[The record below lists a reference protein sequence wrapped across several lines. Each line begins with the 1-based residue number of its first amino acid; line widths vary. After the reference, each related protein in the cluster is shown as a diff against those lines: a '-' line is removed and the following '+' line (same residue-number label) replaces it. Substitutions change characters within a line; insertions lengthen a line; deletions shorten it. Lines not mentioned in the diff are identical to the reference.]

1 MMEEVADDVEDGV
14 GDARK
19 IYLKTCVPLMKYAL
33 RGDWENAQP
42 FLLHQRMLVNAGIAK
57 GHPTM
62 LHLAAGANHFHFV
75 KQLLNYLN
83 EDDLALQ
90 DSEGNTALCLAAGV
104 GNIKLVEIMLQK
116 TPSLPGIRNREG
128 LTPLHI
134 AAIQAKRQMTSYL
147 YNKTKQTLEDVD
159 RRKLFFICI
168 QNDIVGIAL
177 DLLNN
182 MEGLALAKDEK
193 DETALHVLAKKTS
206 SFSDIQEII
215 KGPLFGAAEVGNF
228 EFLVVLLKKY
238 PYLIWEVDNRNRT
251 IIHIAALYQHPKI
264 MNLIHDIS
272 PIKVVILTLTDIED
286 GNNILHLAA
295 KVTPSNRFELVT
307 GAAFEMICE
316 LVWFEVVCPYVL
328 SEVKKIML
336 PLHIEKRNLEGLTPQ
351 QLFSREHAK
360 LRQHAADWMKFTAS
374 SCMLV
379 SSLIASGM
387 FSIAFGITEYASNP
401 TSLTFA
407 ISNALALVSSLISF
421 VAFLSVLTS
430 RYEEHDFHKS
440 LPRKLMTGL
449 LTLCLA
455 ISFMILAYYSGFY
468 ITYFGGKRWVSDPLE

>member
-1 MMEEVADDVEDGV
+1 M
-14 GDARK
+14 
-19 IYLKTCVPLMKYAL
+19 
-33 RGDWENAQP
+33 
-42 FLLHQRMLVNAGIAK
+42 
-57 GHPTM
+57 
-62 LHLAAGANHFHFV
+62 
-75 KQLLNYLN
+75 
-83 EDDLALQ
+83 
-90 DSEGNTALCLAAGV
+90 
-104 GNIKLVEIMLQK
+104 VEIMLQK

-134 AAIQAKRQMTSYL
+134 AAIQGKRQMTSYL

-193 DETALHVLAKKTS
+193 DETGLHVLAKKTS
-206 SFSDIQEII
+206 SFSGMKQTKALQLVGKLWNLILHTVDSGVDIQEII

-238 PYLIWEVDNRNRT
+238 PDLIWEVDNRNRT
-251 IIHIAALYQHPKI
+251 IIHIAVLYRHPKI
-264 MNLIHDIS
+264 MNLIHDIG
-272 PIKVVILTLTDIED
+272 PIKDVILTLTDIED
-286 GNNILHLAA
+286 GNNLLHLAA

-455 ISFMILAYYSGFY
+455 ISFMMLAYCSGFY
-468 ITYFGGKRWVSDPLE
+468 ITYFGGKRWVSDPLEHS